1 MVHLNCCRKLI
12 TLIVIAKINYIFLVA
27 IKFYL
32 LVQFKSKVLMVKSS
46 SLTTDGL
53 PITIKQVKKTKNK
66 IMVIIQ
72 IIKSK
77 IFFVIQK
84 TLTGTIAKHTY
95 QEKQRQYKSTKEAPI
110 ENQFLQ
116 TIKHSITLETLG
128 LGWKMLVLFEF

>member
-12 TLIVIAKINYIFLVA
+12 TLVVIAKINYIFLVA

-46 SLTTDGL
+46 SLTTDDL
-53 PITIKQVKKTKNK
+53 PITIKQVKKKQNNGNNT
-66 IMVIIQ
+66 

-95 QEKQRQYKSTKEAPI
+95 QEKHRQYKSTKEAPI

-116 TIKHSITLETLG
+116 TIKHSIMLETLG